1 MALTAAL
8 TEGLDR
14 YAIGTKLRELR
25 RRKRMGLAELGRHT
39 GLSAS
44 LLSKIERG
52 KMYPT
57 LPTLLR
63 IALVFSVDLGYF
75 FSPAGS
81 DVAVMRRDARLRF
94 PDRPGETDPSYHFES
109 LDYGATERRLS
120 AYLAEFDSKPIDDVR
135 LHRHDGDEFLFVLSG
150 TLGLYVEDHELVLEA
165 EDSVYFRAGRPHG
178 YRRIGRRRCR
188 AVVVVAP

>member
-14 YAIGTKLRELR
+14 YAIGAKLRELR

-39 GLSAS
+39 GLSPS

-63 IALVFSVDLGYF
+63 IALVFSVDLGHF
-75 FSPAGS
+75 FSIGGS
-81 DVAVMRRDARLRF
+81 EVALMRRAERLRF
-94 PDRPGETDPSYHFES
+94 PDRPGETDAAYRFES
-109 LDYGATERRLS
+109 LDYGATDRKLS
-120 AYLAEFDSKPIDDVR
+120 GYLAEFESMPVDDVR
-135 LHRHDGDEFLFVLSG
+135 LHRHEGDEFLFVLTG

-165 EDSVYFRAGRPHG
+165 EDSAYFRATRPHG

-188 AVVVVAP
+188 AVVVVSP

>member
-39 GLSAS
+39 GLSPS

-52 KMYPT
+52 RMYPT

-75 FSPAGS
+75 FSVGGS
-81 DVAVMRRDARLRF
+81 DVALMRREARLRF
-94 PDRPGETDPSYHFES
+94 PDRPGETHSSYRFES
-109 LDYGATERRLS
+109 LDYGATERKLN
-120 AYLAEFDSKPIDDVR
+120 AYLPRE
-135 LHRHDGDEFLFVLSG
+135 RHSPGGNL
-150 TLGLYVEDHELVLEA
+150 
-165 EDSVYFRAGRPHG
+165 
-178 YRRIGRRRCR
+178 RCR
-188 AVVVVAP
+188 

>member
-14 YAIGTKLRELR
+14 YGVGAKLRELR
-25 RRKRMGLAELGRHT
+25 QQKRMGLAELGRHT
-39 GLSAS
+39 GLSPS

-75 FSPAGS
+75 FRVGGS
-81 DVAVMRRDARLRF
+81 DIAIVRRGGRLRF
-94 PDRPGETDPSYHFES
+94 PDRPDDTNTSYHFES
-109 LDYGATERRLS
+109 LDYAATERKLS
-120 AYLAEFDSKPIDDVR
+120 AYLAEFESKPVDDVR
-135 LHRHDGDEFLFVLSG
+135 LHRHDGDEFLFVIAG
-150 TLGLYVEDHELVLEA
+150 MLGLYVDGRELILEA
-165 EDSVYFRAGRPHG
+165 EDSAYFRASRPHG
-178 YRRIGRRRCR
+178 YRRIGRKRCR
-188 AVVVVAP
+188 ALVVVAP

>member
-39 GLSAS
+39 GLSPS

-52 KMYPT
+52 RMYPT

-75 FSPAGS
+75 FSVGGS
-81 DVAVMRRDARLRF
+81 EVALMRREGRLRF
-94 PDRPGETDPSYHFES
+94 PDRPGETSASYHFES
-109 LDYGATERRLS
+109 LDYGATERKLS
-120 AYLAEFDSKPIDDVR
+120 AYLAEFESRPMDDVR
-135 LHRHDGDEFLFVLSG
+135 LHRHDGDEFLFVVTG
-150 TLGLYVEDHELVLEA
+150 TLGLYVEDRELILEA
-165 EDSVYFRAGRPHG
+165 EDSAYFRASRPHG
-178 YRRIGRRRCR
+178 YRRIGRKRCR

>member
-14 YAIGTKLRELR
+14 YAIGTKLRDLR

-39 GLSAS
+39 GLSPS

-52 KMYPT
+52 RMYPT

-75 FSPAGS
+75 FSAGAS
-81 DVAVMRRDARLRF
+81 EVVLMRRGSRLRF
-94 PDRPGETDPSYHFES
+94 PDRPDETSSSYRFES
-109 LDYGATERRLS
+109 LDYGATERKLS
-120 AYLAEFDSKPIDDVR
+120 AYLAEFRSKPVDDVR
-135 LHRHDGDEFLFVLSG
+135 LHRHDGHEFLFVLTG
-150 TLGLYVEDHELVLEA
+150 TLGLYVEDRELELEA
-165 EDSVYFRAGRPHG
+165 EDSAYFRASRPHG
-178 YRRIGRRRCR
+178 YRRIGRKRCR

>member
-14 YAIGTKLRELR
+14 YAVGAKLRELR
-25 RRKRMGLAELGRHT
+25 QRKRMGLAELGRHT
-39 GLSAS
+39 GLSPS

-75 FSPAGS
+75 FTVGGS
-81 DVAVMRRDARLRF
+81 DVALMRREGRLRF
-94 PDRPGETDPSYHFES
+94 PDRPDETHTSYRFES
-109 LDYGATERRLS
+109 LDYGATERKLS
-120 AYLAEFDSKPIDDVR
+120 AYLAEFESKPMDDVR
-135 LHRHDGDEFLFVLSG
+135 LHRHDGDEFLFVVSG
-150 TLGLYVEDHELVLEA
+150 TLGLYVEDRELVLEA
-165 EDSVYFRAGRPHG
+165 EDSAYFRASRPHG
-178 YRRIGRRRCR
+178 YRRIGRKRCR
-188 AVVVVAP
+188 AVVVVSP

>member
-39 GLSAS
+39 GLSPS

-52 KMYPT
+52 RMYPT

-75 FSPAGS
+75 FSVGGS
-81 DVAVMRRDARLRF
+81 DVALMRREARLRF
-94 PDRPGETDPSYHFES
+94 PDRPGETHSSYRFES
-109 LDYGATERRLS
+109 LDYGATERKLN
-120 AYLAEFDSKPIDDVR
+120 AYLAEFESMAVDDVR
-135 LHRHDGDEFLFVLSG
+135 LHRHEGDEFLFVLSG

-165 EDSVYFRAGRPHG
+165 EDSVYFPARRPHG
-178 YRRIGRRRCR
+178 YRRIGRKRCR
-188 AVVVVAP
+188 AVVVVTA